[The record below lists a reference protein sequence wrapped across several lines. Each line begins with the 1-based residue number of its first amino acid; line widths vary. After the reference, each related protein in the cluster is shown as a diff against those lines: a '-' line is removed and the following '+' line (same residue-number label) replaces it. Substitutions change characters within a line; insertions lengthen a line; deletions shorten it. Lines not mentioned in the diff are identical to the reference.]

1 MFVQCI
7 CYITLLLNIT
17 VAKKI
22 VVKYVLELS
31 QRSKEVVKRGKEYNN
46 HNEDPD

>member
-1 MFVQCI
+1 M
-7 CYITLLLNIT
+7 YLLHYFTPEHNCNQ
-17 VAKKI
+17 KI